1 MQEKDLKPTTK
12 QRLIFALV
20 AAILLGSSI
29 AAYVMIVM
37 GNGTVN
43 YTKMNLEQ
51 LQTAYSEKTAEIDA
65 EAAKL
70 SEQYFE
76 TFKEYKKNVK
86 GYNSST
92 ANSGGVQA
100 TDLKEGDGATIGNS
114 GYAAY
119 YIGWCANEEIF
130 DTSFDNFD
138 NPTSLKAPISV
149 NESSLIEGWYLG
161 MEGAKIGGVRE
172 ITIPGSLAY
181 GESHEICGGT
191 NSPLKFIVMPIEESE
206 NYKKLNSDLEKI
218 YTALSN
224 LYAQN
229 YSNHD
234 YSSYTD
240 GSESD
245 ATTGE

>member
-1 MQEKDLKPTTK
+1 MQEKDLKPSTK

-20 AAILLGSSI
+20 AAILLGSSV

-43 YTKMNLEQ
+43 YAKMTMEQ

-65 EAAKL
+65 EAAEL
-70 SEQYFE
+70 SSQYFE
-76 TFKEYKKNVK
+76 EFKSYKKNVK

-130 DTSFDNFD
+130 DTSFDNYD
-138 NPTSLKAPISV
+138 EPTSLKAPISV
-149 NESSLIEGWYLG
+149 SENSLIEGWYLG
-161 MEGAKIGGVRE
+161 MEGAKLGGVRE
-172 ITIPGSLAY
+172 INIPGSLAY
-181 GESHEICGGT
+181 GDSYEICGGKG
-191 NSPLKFIVMPIEESE
+191 SPLKFIVMPVEESDKL
-206 NYKKLNSDLEKI
+206 KKLNKELEEI

-224 LYAQN
+224 IYAQT
-229 YSNHD
+229 YSN
-234 YSSYTD
+234 YTTTTD
-240 GSESD
+240 TE
-245 ATTGE
+245 ATETTGE